1 MMKDERFRPVK
12 SRSEF
17 NFCIKE
23 IIMPVETK
31 SVSLRDIYVE
41 HLRDLYSAE
50 YQIIEVLPHIVER
63 VTAQTVKDAL
73 QEHLNTTRLHIER
86 LDQIFDVFNQD
97 PQGKK
102 CVGMAGILQEGSEEM
117 ARTMESTDLMD
128 AVLIATCLKVEHY
141 EISAYETVI
150 AFTQLLGETDAS
162 NLLTKTLEEEKAA
175 QGNLGQLR
183 LTEVMQSTD
192 TLRTHNP
199 EGRSIKNQITAND
212 TLGG

>member
-1 MMKDERFRPVK
+1 
-12 SRSEF
+12 
-17 NFCIKE
+17 
-23 IIMPVETK
+23 MPVETK
-31 SVSLRDIYVE
+31 PVSLRDVYVE

-50 YQIIEVLPHIVER
+50 NQIVEVLPTIVEK

-73 QEHLNTTRLHIER
+73 QEHLNITRTHIER
-86 LDQIFDVFNQD
+86 LDQIFSGFNKD
-97 PQGKK
+97 PHGKK
-102 CVGMAGILQEGSEEM
+102 CVGMAGILQEGNEEM
-117 ARTMESTDLMD
+117 AKIMDSRDLMD
-128 AVLIATCLKVEHY
+128 TVLIATCLKVEHY

-162 NLLTKTLEEEKAA
+162 SLLTKTLEEEKAA
-175 QGNLGQLR
+175 QGKLGQLR

-199 EGRSIKNQITAND
+199 EGRSVKNQITAND